1 MYQHFTTLTSHGK
14 HFYSPQFR
22 CEETEAHSSYIISH
36 VTKVVSHQA
45 VIWTWQS
52 GSRIFILNHYDKLP
66 PVMKDKRMC
75 VNGRTEGFLDWDR
88 IQSNPCPGHSWPAA
102 VLFPIACGLLYLP
115 SRLHTA
121 SEWSSLNA
129 NLILPL
135 PPNLPS
141 VPWCPQDKRSH
152 PMLML
157 EALCGLCP
165 PPPLASPPNEPCIRP
180 CDYVSQSCWF
190 LDWGDR
196 VIVRIKL
203 KNQYKMLRTEPTMYN
218 CSINVSTVLFIYFWL
233 SCWNCFTQNIA
244 YS

>member
-22 CEETEAHSSYIISH
+22 CEETEAHSSYIISR
-36 VTKVVSHQA
+36 VTEVVSHQA
-45 VIWTWQS
+45 VIRTWQS

-75 VNGRTEGFLDWDR
+75 VNGKTEGFLDWDR

-121 SEWSSLNA
+121 SEWSSHNA

-135 PPNLPS
+135 PSNLPS
-141 VPWCPQDKRSH
+141 VPWCPQDKCSH

-157 EALCGLCP
+157 RPSVVCVHLHLSPHLPMNPASDCVVMW
-165 PPPLASPPNEPCIRP
+165 ASPA
-180 CDYVSQSCWF
+180 DF
-190 LDWGDR
+190 LTGEIELLWE
-196 VIVRIKL
+196 L
-203 KNQYKMLRTEPTMYN
+203 N
-218 CSINVSTVLFIYFWL
+218 
-233 SCWNCFTQNIA
+233 
-244 YS
+244 